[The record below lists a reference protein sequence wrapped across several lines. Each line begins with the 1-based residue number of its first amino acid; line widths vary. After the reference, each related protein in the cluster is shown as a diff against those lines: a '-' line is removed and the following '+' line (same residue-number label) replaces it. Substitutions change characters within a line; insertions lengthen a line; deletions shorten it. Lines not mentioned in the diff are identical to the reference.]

1 VYDSLHRILSLWSV
15 ISNESSPWTK
25 SDTMKQEANK
35 ALIDF
40 YKVLATGKEM
50 RKLILILLA
59 LVLLATNPDK
69 SNYIDYTK
77 QNILGHNA
85 SGLVS
90 ILADPL
96 IDRTT
101 TESNLYFATVY
112 RTKFGENN
120 VTTLGVLNKFIPLK

>member
-1 VYDSLHRILSLWSV
+1 
-15 ISNESSPWTK
+15 
-25 SDTMKQEANK
+25 
-35 ALIDF
+35 
-40 YKVLATGKEM
+40 M

-59 LVLLATNPDK
+59 LVLLATNPNK
-69 SNYIDYTK
+69 ENYIDYTK
-77 QNILGHNA
+77 QNILGYNP

>member
-1 VYDSLHRILSLWSV
+1 LRKSTQENNRKTLRQKQRVHFLHIIPHLGHTNLNPS
-15 ISNESSPWTK
+15 K
-25 SDTMKQEANK
+25 G
-35 ALIDF
+35 
-40 YKVLATGKEM
+40 GKEM

-59 LVLLATNPDK
+59 LVLLATNPNK
-69 SNYIDYTK
+69 ENYIDYTK
-77 QNILGHNA
+77 QNILGHNP

-96 IDRTT
+96 IDKTT

-112 RTKFGENN
+112 RTKFGESN